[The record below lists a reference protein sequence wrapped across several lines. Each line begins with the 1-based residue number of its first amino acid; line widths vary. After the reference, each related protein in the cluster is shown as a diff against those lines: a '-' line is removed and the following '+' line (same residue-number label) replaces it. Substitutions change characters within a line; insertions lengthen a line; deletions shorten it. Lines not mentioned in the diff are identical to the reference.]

1 MKTLTAAVL
10 IGLVSIMPA
19 ANAAGPTTV
28 TGTLS
33 LKLTIT
39 IVSSIATSIPIQCG
53 LNATVSGGNPAGHFD
68 SITEAD
74 TVDATRSGKTAVCQ
88 LAIPYQWIL
97 YGAGDTVGLS
107 YSISAVNGASNGRSS
122 SVSFETIA
130 VPRNGATTSYALNAR
145 I

>member
-10 IGLVSIMPA
+10 IGLASMMPA
-19 ANAAGPTTV
+19 ADAAGPTTV
-28 TGTLS
+28 TGELA

-39 IVSSIATSIPIQCG
+39 IVSSIATSTSIQCG
-53 LNATVSGGNPAGHFD
+53 LNATVSGSSPAGQHD
-68 SITEAD
+68 SINETD
-74 TVDATRSGKTAVCQ
+74 TVNATRSGKTAVCQ

-107 YSISAVNGASNGRSS
+107 YSISAQNGPSSGRYS

-130 VPRNGATTSYALNAR
+130 APKNGATTSYALKAR